1 MTTHASLR
9 ALSGLALLALLA
21 GCALERGVMPVEV
34 ERLIVAP
41 TLATCLGLVE
51 QQCYLVRR
59 PGSASLSWTY
69 FYDQIEGFTLTPD
82 HFTEI
87 EVEVFRRTGPPV
99 MDASDRL
106 YRLKRIVKRT
116 PVGPVAFDP

>member
-1 MTTHASLR
+1 MLGI
-9 ALSGLALLALLA
+9 GLIA
-21 GCALERGVMPVEV
+21 GCSPERGVMPVEV

-41 TLATCLGLVE
+41 ELVSCVGLAME
-51 QQCYLVRR
+51 QQCLLVRR
-59 PGSASLSWTY
+59 PGSASPSWTY
-69 FYDQIEGFTLTPD
+69 FYDTIEGFTHTPGY
-82 HFTEI
+82 FT
-87 EVEVFRRTGPPV
+87 EVEVEIFRMSGPPM